1 MNLHTDALNKEPL
14 RFNMYEVLK
23 TLFSMYLS
31 TNNTTTKNL
40 QITFAF
46 KSQNAVQKSAAL
58 LTRFS
63 LIWRKRN
70 EFIRSGH
77 HTSHTGGP
85 RGSVSD
91 EAAGYQIVSHLH
103 SLAHPEQTSP
113 YSRGGGHVC

>member
-46 KSQNAVQKSAAL
+46 KSQNAVQ
-58 LTRFS
+58 
-63 LIWRKRN
+63 
-70 EFIRSGH
+70 
-77 HTSHTGGP
+77 
-85 RGSVSD
+85 
-91 EAAGYQIVSHLH
+91 
-103 SLAHPEQTSP
+103 
-113 YSRGGGHVC
+113 